1 MAKRK
6 GATGTKV
13 TLKDAKKA
21 LRMKPDGWRRLTLSN
36 MGITIFPQCLFK
48 LTNMDELD
56 LSRNDIKKL
65 PEGIGKLSS
74 LRWLD
79 MHSNKLES
87 VPESIGQLV
96 GLTYLNL
103 CNNRLT
109 STGLPST
116 LASLTKLKSL
126 NLGLNKLNAL
136 LPTMVALESLQ
147 ELALFDNLFTRLP
160 EFVKALGN
168 LTKVNIQRN
177 PLLKV
182 VEDDEEMETE
192 KSDDEDNVFL
202 VHESRL
208 CNLCFK
214 KCKDPRGNH
223 KKVDCVRSKL
233 EEMRSYSGLVTPNSV
248 AAVNQD
254 VWRVRS

>member
-1 MAKRK
+1 MPKRK

-36 MGITIFPQCLFK
+36 MGITIFPQCLLK

-56 LSRNDIKKL
+56 LSRNEIRKL

-79 MHSNKLES
+79 LHSNKLES

-103 CNNRLT
+103 CNNHLT
-109 STGLPST
+109 SAGLPST

-126 NLGLNKLNAL
+126 NLGLNKLDAL
-136 LPTMVALESLQ
+136 LPTMVSLESLQ
-147 ELALFDNLFTRLP
+147 ELDLFDNLFTSLP

-168 LTKVNIQRN
+168 LTEVNIQRN
-177 PLLKV
+177 PLLKL
-182 VEDDEEMETE
+182 VEDGEEMETE
-192 KSDDEDNVFL
+192 KSDEEDNVFL

-208 CNLCFK
+208 CSMCFK
-214 KCKDPRGNH
+214 ICKDPGGKHLN
-223 KKVDCVRSKL
+223 VDCVREKL
-233 EEMRSYSGLVTPNSV
+233 VEKRSYSGLITPNSV